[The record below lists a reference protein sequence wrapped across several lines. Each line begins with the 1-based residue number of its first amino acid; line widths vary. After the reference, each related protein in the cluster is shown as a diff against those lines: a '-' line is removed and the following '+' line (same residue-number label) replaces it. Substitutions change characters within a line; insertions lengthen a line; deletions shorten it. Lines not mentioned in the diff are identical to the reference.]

1 MRDLF
6 CNAPWTCSAN
16 PCGLPPLCHREGKI
30 SPQNKKIKTIWTLK
44 EELGSSVSFSSML
57 LAHWGGMVDQPQ
69 LFCMACTAACERHS
83 IRKTTGTITTF
94 RSLTV
99 LQLLD
104 LHLGNLPEM
113 AKCRGTT
120 VITVWGRRE
129 IQALRY
135 LWYKITFFTHSGHFL
150 GSPCQHL
157 WKLHKSFWCIQHIL
171 QHSLPMNWHS
181 PAHSHRILQAG
192 VVLGGA
198 SRDAMP
204 KARSALGSGSDCNLY
219 SADQIDC

>member
-1 MRDLF
+1 
-6 CNAPWTCSAN
+6 
-16 PCGLPPLCHREGKI
+16 
-30 SPQNKKIKTIWTLK
+30 
-44 EELGSSVSFSSML
+44 
-57 LAHWGGMVDQPQ
+57 MVDGPQ
-69 LFCMACTAACERHS
+69 LFCMACTAACQKHI

-94 RSLTV
+94 KSLTV

-104 LHLGNLPEM
+104 LHLGNLPGM

-120 VITVWGRRE
+120 VITTRGRRE
-129 IQALRY
+129 IQALRF

-157 WKLHKSFWCIQHIL
+157 WKLPESFWWIQHTL
-171 QHSLPMNWHS
+171 QHSLPVNWHS
-181 PAHSHRILQAG
+181 PAQSHGILQAG

-198 SRDAMP
+198 SCDAMP
-204 KARSALGSGSDCNLY
+204 KARSALESRSGCNLY